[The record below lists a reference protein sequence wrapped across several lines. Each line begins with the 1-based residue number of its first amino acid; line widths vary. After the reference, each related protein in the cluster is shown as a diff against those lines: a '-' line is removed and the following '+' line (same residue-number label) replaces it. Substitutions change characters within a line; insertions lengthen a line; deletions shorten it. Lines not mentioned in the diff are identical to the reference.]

1 MTLRE
6 STRQN
11 SRRLALVLPPLLI
24 AIFAIVICQSTG
36 NGLWAQASKQ
46 PPPQKPGTAQPGRPA
61 PTPNQVE
68 IQRLVSLKTQ
78 FVDELNHALQ
88 NPEGKT
94 VAHEII
100 SKRIGPSWFEEN
112 CWRWETNLKAIPL
125 THAQLQEFR
134 DVTARQ
140 IDEAIKLEQA
150 GKGGARLLGEAS
162 VRGQVI
168 TGKLHPVAGPV
179 SLKPMSSE

>member
-1 MTLRE
+1 
-6 STRQN
+6 
-11 SRRLALVLPPLLI
+11 
-24 AIFAIVICQSTG
+24 
-36 NGLWAQASKQ
+36 
-46 PPPQKPGTAQPGRPA
+46 
-61 PTPNQVE
+61 VE